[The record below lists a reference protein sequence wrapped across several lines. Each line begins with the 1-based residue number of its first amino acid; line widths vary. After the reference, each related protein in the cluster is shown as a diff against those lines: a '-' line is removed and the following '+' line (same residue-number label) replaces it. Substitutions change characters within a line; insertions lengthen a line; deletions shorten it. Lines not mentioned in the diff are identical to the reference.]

1 LIAVVTV
8 WIYAMVVS
16 WIILKAID
24 LVVGMRVPEEEE
36 VLGLDTSQHGEAAYT
51 V

>member
-1 LIAVVTV
+1 VIAVAVV
-8 WIYAMVVS
+8 WLYAMVVS
-16 WIILKAID
+16 WVILKAID
-24 LVVGMRVPEEEE
+24 LVVGVRVPEEEE